1 MDMTSTGINVPAPV
15 AWVLERLPNLPPAWL
30 FAQILNAVLVPRLD
44 PGLLGALADRRVRLR
59 VTDARVFADY
69 TVGNGRFRALGGRGA
84 PDVVIAASAWDFLQ
98 LARRAED
105 PDTLF
110 FGRRLL
116 IEGDT
121 ELGLR
126 LKNALDALDLPP
138 LDTSLFAPARVI
150 AHVRARLFDRS
161 GPRRA
166 DPGV

>member
-1 MDMTSTGINVPAPV
+1 MNSTGVVVPPPV
-15 AWVLERLPNLPPAWL
+15 AWVLERLPRLPPAWL
-30 FAQILNAVLVPRLD
+30 FAQALNAVLVPRLD
-44 PGLLGALADRRVRLR
+44 PELLAALVGQRVRLR

-69 TVGNGRFRALGGRGA
+69 TVADGGFRALGGRGA
-84 PDVVIAASAWDFLQ
+84 PDVVISASAWDFLQ

-116 IEGDT
+116 IEGNT

-138 LDTSLFAPARVI
+138 LDASLLAPSRVI
-150 AHVRARLFDRS
+150 GHVRARFLYRWF
-161 GPRRA
+161 PRRR

>member
-1 MDMTSTGINVPAPV
+1 MTSTGWTVPAPV
-15 AWVLERLPNLPPAWL
+15 AWVLERLPKLPPAWL
-30 FAQILNAVLVPRLD
+30 FAQALNTVLAPRLD
-44 PGLLGALADRRVRLR
+44 PELLAALAGRRVRLR
-59 VTDARVFADY
+59 VIDARVFADY
-69 TVGNGRFRALGGRGA
+69 TVVGNGFRALGGSGT
-84 PDVVIAASAWDFLQ
+84 PDVAISAAAWDFLQ

-110 FGRRLL
+110 FARRLV

-138 LDTSLFAPARVI
+138 LDASLLAPSRVFAHIGARFF
-150 AHVRARLFDRS
+150 LRS
-161 GPRRA
+161 SPRRA

>member
-1 MDMTSTGINVPAPV
+1 MNSTGINVPAPV
-15 AWVLERLPNLPPAWL
+15 AWALERLPNQPPAWL
-30 FAQILNAVLVPRLD
+30 FAQILNTVLAPRLD
-44 PGLLGALADRRVRLR
+44 PDLLDALAGRRVRLR

-69 TVGNGRFRALGGRGA
+69 AVGNGRFRALFSRGA
-84 PDVVIAASAWDFLQ
+84 PDVVISASAWDFLQ

-138 LDTSLFAPARVI
+138 LDASFFAPSRVI
-150 AHVRARLFDRS
+150 EHVRTWLSDRP
-161 GPRRA
+161 GARRA

>member
-1 MDMTSTGINVPAPV
+1 MNSTDIKVPAPL
-15 AWVLERLPNLPPAWL
+15 AWVLERLPNRPPAWL
-30 FAQILNAVLVPRLD
+30 FAQILNAVLAPRLD
-44 PGLLGALADRRVRLR
+44 PDLLDALAGRRIRLR

-69 TVGNGRFRALGGRGA
+69 TVANGRFRALFSRDA
-84 PDVVIAASAWDFLQ
+84 PDAVIVASAWDFMQ

-110 FGRRLL
+110 FGRRLV

-138 LDTSLFAPARVI
+138 LDASFFAPARAI
-150 AHVRARLFDRS
+150 GHVRAWLSGRL
-161 GPRRA
+161 GARRA